1 MPSINI
7 DMYFD
12 ESPDPMLICRTNT
25 LQIIEANEAA
35 LSLFGY
41 SEDDIQALSLSD
53 LCPPEMTPELRNM
66 QKAERDSFEELGE
79 WKRVTESGDVIY
91 LDAKACPVV
100 VEENPCR
107 LILINDV
114 TLNRELESELQVSDQ
129 ILHIIKEKL
138 PGTFF
143 VFDMEGNMNRWNNYL
158 QEVTDYSNQEI
169 GDMNALDFFEDD
181 EKEKISEA
189 IQQAVEEGA
198 AEVRGNLIGK
208 YGDSIPLL
216 FKGSRVQIDGKDQII
231 GIGVDISNVIEA
243 QKEAE
248 RHQKLLQAII
258 DQSQSVIYIKDE
270 ESNLRF
276 ANKKYFE
283 LFGLPNSKELAKPN
297 GSILDEEQAQKIQK
311 NDDYIRETGETVRFE
326 EELNINGEKKTFLST
341 KMLLEGVDQYE
352 NCIFGISTD
361 ITDRKRTE
369 KQLAKSLKEK
379 EILLSE
385 IHHRVKN
392 NLAIISGLL
401 DLEIM
406 ESEDEALKGKLQDSQ
421 TRINSI
427 ATTHEM
433 LYQEKNFSDLDFE
446 KTIKRLVERII
457 DTFNSDVNVQ
467 YGIESIDLNINQALP
482 CSLIVNEIITNAL
495 KHAFETDIDNIIR
508 VEARQSDEK
517 VRLKIS
523 DNGKGLPAEN
533 AGQTTSLGM
542 QLIRTLVSQLNGEA
556 GFSRDNGTTFELKFE
571 KQNAKGTGSSL
582 F

>member
-1 MPSINI
+1 MSSINI

-198 AEVRGNLIGK
+198 AEVR
-208 YGDSIPLL
+208 
-216 FKGSRVQIDGKDQII
+216 
-231 GIGVDISNVIEA
+231 
-243 QKEAE
+243 
-248 RHQKLLQAII
+248 
-258 DQSQSVIYIKDE
+258 
-270 ESNLRF
+270 
-276 ANKKYFE
+276 
-283 LFGLPNSKELAKPN
+283 
-297 GSILDEEQAQKIQK
+297 
-311 NDDYIRETGETVRFE
+311 
-326 EELNINGEKKTFLST
+326 
-341 KMLLEGVDQYE
+341 
-352 NCIFGISTD
+352 
-361 ITDRKRTE
+361 
-369 KQLAKSLKEK
+369 
-379 EILLSE
+379 
-385 IHHRVKN
+385 
-392 NLAIISGLL
+392 
-401 DLEIM
+401 
-406 ESEDEALKGKLQDSQ
+406 
-421 TRINSI
+421 
-427 ATTHEM
+427 
-433 LYQEKNFSDLDFE
+433 
-446 KTIKRLVERII
+446 
-457 DTFNSDVNVQ
+457 
-467 YGIESIDLNINQALP
+467 
-482 CSLIVNEIITNAL
+482 
-495 KHAFETDIDNIIR
+495 
-508 VEARQSDEK
+508 
-517 VRLKIS
+517 
-523 DNGKGLPAEN
+523 
-533 AGQTTSLGM
+533 
-542 QLIRTLVSQLNGEA
+542 
-556 GFSRDNGTTFELKFE
+556 
-571 KQNAKGTGSSL
+571 
-582 F
+582 